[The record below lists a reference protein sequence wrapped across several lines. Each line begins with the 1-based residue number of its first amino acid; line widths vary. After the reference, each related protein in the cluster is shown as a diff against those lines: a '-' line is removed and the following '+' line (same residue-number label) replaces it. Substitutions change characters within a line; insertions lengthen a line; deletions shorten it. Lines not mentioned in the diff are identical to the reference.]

1 MCNKIIGITG
11 KSGSGKSTIAK
22 MINEIIPNSCVIDVD
37 KIGHEA
43 LRNPKILKN
52 LLKKFGDQILDD
64 IGNIDRKKLGAIVFK
79 ENSKMKDLTDETYHY
94 ILQRIDNIVKS
105 AKGIV
110 ILDWILLPEH
120 PIWKNCNLKILI
132 KSDSQIRRDK
142 VIKRDNISLDYFNA
156 REKTSIEY
164 DLKQFDLIFSNDYM
178 LSTSVNIAHSIVKS
192 LNKYN

>member
-79 ENSKMKDLTDETYHY
+79 ENSKMKDLTDETYPY

-120 PIWKNCNLKILI
+120 QNWKNCNLKILI

-142 VIKRDNISLDYFNA
+142 VITRDNISLDYFNA